1 MPAKSRIATDHLLD
15 ITGEVCPITFVKT
28 KLALEKMAPG
38 QVLAVDLKGAEPL
51 DNVPRSATD
60 AGHTVLEIEDRG
72 SGVHRVLIRRA

>member
-1 MPAKSRIATDHLLD
+1 VPAKSRIAADHLLD

-51 DNVPRSATD
+51 GNVPRSATD
-60 AGHTVLEIEDRG
+60 AGHAVLEIEDRG